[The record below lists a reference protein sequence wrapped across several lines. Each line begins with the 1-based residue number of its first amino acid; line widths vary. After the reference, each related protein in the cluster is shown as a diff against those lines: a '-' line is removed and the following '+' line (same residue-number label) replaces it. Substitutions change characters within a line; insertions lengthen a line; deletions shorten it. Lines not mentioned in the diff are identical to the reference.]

1 MDFTNLERERIAAVE
16 RSGLLG
22 QGTKPALNVIARTA
36 AISMRTSMGFVTLI
50 GAEHQHAIG
59 SHGIEMAPIDR
70 DRTFCHH
77 TICDFEPLVVPD
89 TRRDPRFADNPF
101 VTGEPFLRAY
111 AGVPLVDTDGH
122 ALGALC
128 VAERYAR
135 SFEAGE
141 LLSLLRL
148 GDIAMRL
155 IETEARHTR
164 YRLAS

>member
-1 MDFTNLERERIAAVE
+1 MELTNLERDRIAAVD

-22 QGTKPALNVIARTA
+22 ERSMPALDVVARTA
-36 AISMRTSMGFVTLI
+36 ATSMRTSMGFVTLI

-59 SHGIEMAPIDR
+59 SHGIDLAPMQRQTAI
-70 DRTFCHH
+70 CNH
-77 TICDFEPLVVPD
+77 TICTFEPFVVPD
-89 TRRDPRFADNPF
+89 TRRDPRFADNPL

-111 AGVPLVDTDGH
+111 AGVALVDTDGH

-141 LLSLLRL
+141 LLPLLRL
-148 GDIAMRL
+148 SDIAVRL
-155 IETEARHTR
+155 IEIEARQTH
-164 YRLAS
+164 YRLDS